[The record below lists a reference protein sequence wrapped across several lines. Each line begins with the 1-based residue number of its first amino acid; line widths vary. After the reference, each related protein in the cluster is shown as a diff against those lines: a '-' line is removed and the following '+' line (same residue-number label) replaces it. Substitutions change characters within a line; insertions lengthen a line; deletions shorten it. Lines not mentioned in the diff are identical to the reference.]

1 MGRENGEGE
10 ERRARERAEAMGGQ
24 RRLREAGGGVWFVG
38 GTVSLSVGLAARP
51 PEGIRRI
58 CFTARANT
66 SG

>member
-24 RRLREAGGGVWFVG
+24 RRLREAGGVWFVG